1 MFKRYHSDQR
11 VLGGREDVTHVM
23 LLVRCYEDAANKV
36 AYEYTVDSRLLLYLK
51 NTTVFMPVV
60 SFYFVYLSATP

>member
-1 MFKRYHSDQR
+1 MDLSRQVINHSVQR

-23 LLVRCYEDAANKV
+23 LLAQCYEDAANKV
-36 AYEYTVDSRLLLYLK
+36 AYEYTVDSGLLLYLE

-60 SFYFVYLSATP
+60 SF